1 MPRPRVRP
9 FFPRALKSAVG
20 RRNVSWQNR
29 VNCWKNDTGI
39 PNLAGRHQVSFV
51 QDGAPTDG
59 PEEGLGFAAK
69 IGSPV
74 AETESQRCLR
84 TGSQIGETGSC
95 AQGKLLHQHSKAS
108 SCTSRQALAP
118 QGKGSA
124 GLETACGRRGDGP
137 ETHSRMAWWL

>member
-1 MPRPRVRP
+1 MPRPP
-9 FFPRALKSAVG
+9 FGPFSSGPQISGGAPERILAKPRELLEDDYRRSKS
-20 RRNVSWQNR
+20 
-29 VNCWKNDTGI
+29 C
-39 PNLAGRHQVSFV
+39 GRHQVSFV

-95 AQGKLLHQHSKAS
+95 AQGKLLHFKAS
-108 SCTSRQALAP
+108 SCTPRQ
-118 QGKGSA
+118 GF
-124 GLETACGRRGDGP
+124 GR
-137 ETHSRMAWWL
+137 A